1 MVNLY
6 LSRTHLYFGGG
17 LKLENGQNKLVI
29 VSSEVLPDIVLK
41 VLAAKRM
48 RARGE
53 VSTSSEACRK
63 VGISR
68 SAYYKYK
75 DSVFNYEEQLT
86 NNIVSVYC
94 ILRDEKGVLSS
105 IISRLYELNT
115 NILTINQNI
124 PIDSVATVTF
134 SVRFEHDALSTNVLT
149 EELSKVHGRKRSLV
163 LTLQSMV
170 LYLLTLTSHQQ
181 CHRQCSA
188 IQRTMQ
194 RAL

>member
-1 MVNLY
+1 MYCKYSCISEVNFC
-6 LSRTHLYFGGG
+6 LSE
-17 LKLENGQNKLVI
+17 KNSSLVI
-29 VSSEVLPDIVLK
+29 VNTEVLPDIVVK

-48 RARGE
+48 KARGE
-53 VSTSSEACRK
+53 VSTSTQACRA

-105 IISRLYELNT
+105 IISKLYELNT

-124 PIDSVATVTF
+124 PIDSVATHLI
-134 SVRFEHDALSTNVLT
+134 RPL
-149 EELSKVHGRKRSLV
+149 
-163 LTLQSMV
+163 
-170 LYLLTLTSHQQ
+170 
-181 CHRQCSA
+181 
-188 IQRTMQ
+188 
-194 RAL
+194 